1 MRRRQFIAL
10 AGAAIAVPLTAGAQ
24 QVGPIPRIGVLLPG
38 PAEAFPNPDPFSQRL
53 HELGYTEGRNL
64 LIDRVYGNWQ
74 PDGFSPLAAE
84 LVRRKVD
91 IIMVVSTSPA
101 RAAKEATSTIP
112 IVVSGMADPVRDGL
126 VASLARPGG
135 NITGNT
141 FLGPELIGK
150 RFGLLKEAVPGLSR
164 VAALWQPDAYG
175 ESTMSAIVKDA
186 EDAARALGL
195 QLQLVPVRGPNEFED
210 AFAATAREHADALIQ
225 LPSPMLFREYKRIA
239 ELAAKH
245 RLPSMYAAREFV
257 EAGGLM
263 AYGANLNDLFRRAA
277 GFADKILKGAKPADL
292 PVEGPTKFELVI
304 NLVAAKALGL
314 TVPPI
319 LLSQA
324 DEVIE

>member
-1 MRRRQFIAL
+1 MAIEYRYGDLDGLRNAADDLVRLHVDVIVTGGTPAAL
-10 AGAAIAVPLTAGAQ
+10 AV
-24 QVGPIPRIGVLLPG
+24 
-38 PAEAFPNPDPFSQRL
+38 
-53 HELGYTEGRNL
+53 
-64 LIDRVYGNWQ
+64 
-74 PDGFSPLAAE
+74 
-84 LVRRKVD
+84 K
-91 IIMVVSTSPA
+91 
-101 RAAKEATSTIP
+101 RATNTIP
-112 IVVSGMADPVRDGL
+112 IVVDAMADPVRDGL

-263 AYGANLNDLFRRAA
+263 AYGAN
-277 GFADKILKGAKPADL
+277 
-292 PVEGPTKFELVI
+292 
-304 NLVAAKALGL
+304 
-314 TVPPI
+314 
-319 LLSQA
+319 
-324 DEVIE
+324 